1 MGKKG
6 KNIFFRQPSTRGF
19 SCIFRLQS
27 EPQKLW
33 AAEFYEVFFFF
44 PCAKFLCVDM
54 VMTMKIKIYMFL
66 FAIKKNT

>member
-33 AAEFYEVFFFF
+33 AAEFYEVFFFSVCQVSVCRHGNDYEDQDIHVF
-44 PCAKFLCVDM
+44 VC
-54 VMTMKIKIYMFL
+54 Y
-66 FAIKKNT
+66 